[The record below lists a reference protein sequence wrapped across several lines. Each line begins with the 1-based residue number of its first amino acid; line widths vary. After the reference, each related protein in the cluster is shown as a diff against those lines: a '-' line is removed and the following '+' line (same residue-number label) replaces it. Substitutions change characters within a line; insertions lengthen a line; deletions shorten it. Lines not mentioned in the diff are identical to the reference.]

1 MELSLAYDS
10 TKPWGDMLYE
20 EQQNRKLALLRM
32 PEPEW
37 LECVNAYFTSLRGN
51 GRGLVSALAWA
62 NGIATERAEF
72 QSPKPKAMAMTEAE
86 RNWRVWRDMVEEP
99 EKYGSD
105 IAEWF
110 ALDEEVRSGPKRWRV
125 DAFWYGKVRE
135 VEELEAAAAT
145 KIQALWN
152 GYVARTLLA
161 HRFTCARCLCH
172 GVCTVPWTEP
182 DSYICTACNVE
193 WTTMLKVLGHELE
206 QEEEDSRQAMEEY
219 EARLVEDAIHAGE
232 EEICAECD
240 EDILLYGAK
249 VGDSWFCP
257 SCIHDWEECDSCEKP
272 RRLGTE
278 CDNHCLW
285 CRDSLTGLRGTGGY
299 CGRECA
305 TDAMRE
311 DEKTNRNC

>member
-10 TKPWGDMLYE
+10 TKPWGDMLYD

-37 LECVNAYFTSLRGN
+37 LACVNAYFTSLRGN
-51 GRGLVSALAWA
+51 GRGLISALAWA
-62 NGIATERAEF
+62 NVIATERAEF

-86 RNWRVWRDMVEEP
+86 RDWRVWQDMVNEP

-110 ALDEEVRSGPKRWRV
+110 ALDEAVRSGPKRWRV

-152 GYVARTLLA
+152 GYVARSLLA

-193 WTTMLKVLGHELE
+193 WTTLLKVLGHELE
-206 QEEEDSRQAMEEY
+206 QEEEDYRQEMEEY
-219 EARLVEDAIHAGE
+219 EARRMEDRMQGLEDEICEDCGE
-232 EEICAECD
+232 EIV
-240 EDILLYGAK
+240 LYAAK
-249 VGDSWFCP
+249 VGDSWFCAA
-257 SCIHDWEECDSCEKP
+257 CIHDWEECDSCEKP
-272 RRLGTE
+272 HRLGTE

-285 CRDSLTGLRGTGGY
+285 CRDSLTGLRATGGY

-311 DEKTNRNC
+311 DMKH